1 MTSVTVPET
10 ASPSSAP
17 ATRTVPPRRA
27 ERGRLTGRVLLYA
40 FLIALLAVF
49 ALPLLWA
56 LSASFKSR
64 SEIFSYPPQ
73 PLPIPGNLDNYRGL
87 LDGYPFWTWLLTST
101 VVALISTVVSVGL
114 CSLAGFAFAKYRFR
128 GQNILFNVMFSSM
141 AVPFAV
147 IVVPLFIMIAKAQL
161 TTPYFA
167 LVVPWVAPAFGIFM
181 MRQFVEQSVPDALL
195 DAARVDGCTEFGLFR
210 RIVFPLLRPA
220 LGALGVWSF
229 LTSYNSLLWPLIV
242 VSEPGDYTLPMGLQV
257 IFSATGRQY
266 DLVLAGAVLAAVPS
280 LLVFY
285 VLRKQLL
292 EGLTAGAVKS

>member
-1 MTSVTVPET
+1 MTSVTAT
-10 ASPSSAP
+10 SRAP
-17 ATRTVPPRRA
+17 HGARRPA
-27 ERGRLTGRVLLYA
+27 RRKPAGRALLYA
-40 FLIALLAVF
+40 FLIALLLVF

-64 SEIFSYPPQ
+64 GDIFSYPPQ
-73 PLPIPGNLDNYRGL
+73 PLPVPATLENYRGL
-87 LDGYPFWTWLLTST
+87 LGGHPFWGWLLIST
-101 VVALISTVVSVGL
+101 VVALMSTAASVAL

-128 GQNILFNVMFSSM
+128 GQNVLFTIMFSSM

-147 IVVPLFIMIAKAQL
+147 IVVPLFVMVAKAHL

-210 RIVFPLLRPA
+210 RVVLPLLRPA
-220 LGALGVWSF
+220 LGALAVWSF
-229 LTSYNSLLWPLIV
+229 LTSYNSLIWPLIV
-242 VSEPGDYTLPMGLQV
+242 VSDPGQYTLPLGLQAL
-257 IFSATGRQY
+257 FGATGRQY
-266 DLVLAGAVLAAVPS
+266 DLVLAGSVLAVIPS
-280 LLVFY
+280 LLVFFL
-285 VLRKQLL
+285 LRRQLL

>member
-1 MTSVTVPET
+1 MTSAT
-10 ASPSSAP
+10 ATTA
-17 ATRTVPPRRA
+17 AAPPRPPRPARRRLAGRA
-27 ERGRLTGRVLLYA
+27 LLYA

-49 ALPLLWA
+49 SLPLLWA
-56 LSASFKSR
+56 VSASFKPR

-73 PLPIPGNLDNYRGL
+73 PLPVPATLENYRGL
-87 LDGYPFWTWLLTST
+87 LDGHPFWSWMLIST
-101 VVALISTVVSVGL
+101 AVALISTAASVGL

-128 GQNILFNVMFSSM
+128 GQTVLFNIMFSSM

-147 IVVPLFIMIAKAQL
+147 IVVPLFIMVAKAHL

-210 RIVFPLLRPA
+210 RVVLPLLRPA

-229 LTSYNSLLWPLIV
+229 LTSYNSLIWPLIV
-242 VSEPGDYTLPMGLQV
+242 VSEPGDYTLPLGLQAL
-257 IFSATGRQY
+257 FGATGRQY
-266 DLVLAGAVLAAVPS
+266 DLVLAGAVLAVIPS
-280 LLVFY
+280 LLVFFL
-285 VLRKQLL
+285 LRKQLL

>member
-1 MTSVTVPET
+1 MTTFET
-10 ASPSSAP
+10 TGARAP
-17 ATRTVPPRRA
+17 ARARRRA
-27 ERGRLTGRVLLYA
+27 GRVLLYA
-40 FLIALLAVF
+40 FLIALLLVF

-56 LSASFKSR
+56 LSSSFKDR
-64 SEIFSYPPQ
+64 SEIFAHPPEL
-73 PLPIPGNLDNYRGL
+73 LPDPGTLDNYRGL
-87 LDGYPFWTWLLTST
+87 LDGNPFWSWL
-101 VVALISTVVSVGL
+101 LISTVVAVISTLASVVL
-114 CSLAGFAFAKYRFR
+114 CALAGFAFAKYRFR
-128 GQNILFNVMFSSM
+128 GKNLLFDIMFSSL

-147 IVVPLFIMIAKAQL
+147 IVVPLFIMVAKAHL

-181 MRQFVEQSVPDALL
+181 MRQFTEQSVPDALL

-210 RIVFPLLRPA
+210 RIVLPLLRPA

-229 LTSYNSLLWPLIV
+229 LNSYNSLLWPLIV
-242 VSEPGDYTLPMGLQV
+242 VSEPGDYTLPLGIQAL
-257 IFSATGRQY
+257 FGATGRQY

-280 LLVFY
+280 LIDFF

>member
-1 MTSVTVPET
+1 MTSATATTPET
-10 ASPSSAP
+10 SAASGAL
-17 ATRTVPPRRA
+17 PRRPA
-27 ERGRLTGRVLLYA
+27 RRRPIAGRVLLYA
-40 FLIALLAVF
+40 FLIALLLVF

-56 LSASFKSR
+56 LSASFKAR
-64 SEIFSYPPQ
+64 GDIFSYPPQ
-73 PLPIPGNLDNYRGL
+73 PLPVPGTLDNYRGL
-87 LDGYPFWTWLLTST
+87 LDGHPFWCWLLIST
-101 VVALISTVVSVGL
+101 VVALISTAASVAF

-128 GQNILFNVMFSSM
+128 GQTVLFNIMFSSM

-147 IVVPLFIMIAKAQL
+147 IVVPLFIMVAKAHL

-210 RIVFPLLRPA
+210 RVVLPLLRPA

-229 LTSYNSLLWPLIV
+229 LTSYNSLIWPLIV
-242 VSEPGDYTLPMGLQV
+242 ISEPGDYTLPLGLQAL
-257 IFSATGRQY
+257 FGATGRQY
-266 DLVLAGAVLAAVPS
+266 DLVLAGAVLAVIPS
-280 LLVFY
+280 LLVFFL
-285 VLRKQLL
+285 LRKQLL

>member
-1 MTSVTVPET
+1 MTT
-10 ASPSSAP
+10 ASRFS
-17 ATRTVPPRRA
+17 RVP
-27 ERGRLTGRVLLYA
+27 LYA
-40 FLIALLAVF
+40 FLIALLLVF

-56 LSASFKSR
+56 LSSSFKSR
-64 SEIFSYPPQ
+64 GDIFGYPPR
-73 PLPIPGNLDNYRGL
+73 PLPSPATLDNYRGL
-87 LDGYPFWTWLLTST
+87 LDGQPFWSWL
-101 VVALISTVVSVGL
+101 LISTVVAILSTAAAVGL

-128 GQNILFNVMFSSM
+128 GKNVLFNIMFSSL

-147 IVVPLFIMIAKAQL
+147 IVVPLFVMVAKAHL

-181 MRQFVEQSVPDALL
+181 MRQFTEQSVPDALL

-210 RIVFPLLRPA
+210 RVVLPLLRPA

-229 LTSYNSLLWPLIV
+229 LNSYNSLIWPLIV
-242 VSEPGDYTLPMGLQV
+242 VSDPGDYTLPLGIQAL
-257 IFSATGRQY
+257 FGATGRQY

-280 LLVFY
+280 LLVFFL
-285 VLRKQLL
+285 LRRQLL